1 MDEYISF
8 EQLPFGA
15 DDFADNPESRCPCM
29 LLLDTSGSMGGEPI
43 RQLNEGINTLKM
55 ELEIDPLA
63 AKRVEVAMVTFGPV
77 SYESDFQ
84 TVDNFFPKQLIANG
98 DTPIGAAITLGIDLV
113 NKRKQLYKERGVG
126 YYKPWII
133 LITDGAPTDAWSHA
147 AQLIKDG
154 ERENRFAFFAIGVEG
169 ANFDVLRQLSVRQ
182 PLKLR
187 GLAFREFFLWLS
199 GSLKT
204 VSSKNPGENNKL
216 LPPTGWADL

>member
-8 EQLPFGA
+8 EQLPFGS

-29 LLLDTSGSMGGEPI
+29 LLLDTSGSMDGEAI
-43 RQLNEGINTLKM
+43 RQLNEGIATFKT
-55 ELEIDPLA
+55 EVERDPLA
-63 AKRVEVAMVTFGPV
+63 TKRVEVAVVTFGPV
-77 SYESDFQ
+77 SFESDFQ
-84 TVDNFFPKQLIANG
+84 TVDNFFPKHLNASG

-113 NKRKQLYKERGVG
+113 NKRKQLYKQKGIG

-133 LITDGAPTDAWSHA
+133 LITDGAPTDAF
-147 AQLIKDG
+147 AQAIKLIHDG
-154 ERENRFAFFAIGVEG
+154 ERESRFAFFAIGVEG
-169 ANFDVLRQLSVRQ
+169 ANFDVLRQLSVRE

-199 GSLKT
+199 GSLKM
-204 VSSKNPGENNKL
+204 VSSKNPGEHNKL